1 MLGAAQ
7 LRGDDL
13 MAMVKPFRAVRFN
26 TEIAGDISRLVCPPY
41 DIISDKERD
50 LYIEQNENNIVR
62 LELPKGSNAYVGAKR
77 LYDEMKQKG
86 ILKRDTEDSIY
97 IYEQEFQARGAV
109 HKVKGFICLVKLEEF
124 EKGVVLP
131 HEYTLSKAKE
141 DRFELMKATNCNF
154 SQVYSLYMDDEHVT
168 TGKLDFLS
176 VREPDLSFKSFDGVI
191 NRLWRV
197 TDPAQ
202 IKSICA
208 DFDDR
213 KLYIADGHHRYETA
227 LNYRNYC
234 RENGTS
240 KPGDPQDYIMM
251 MLVDIE
257 HPGLVVLPTH
267 RLVHSLNVFNPELVL
282 SGCEKYFE
290 IERHE
295 DINTIEDALAAE
307 YQNGATAFVMY
318 CGGNEYYLLRF
329 KDRSIMEH
337 LEPDLSEPARKLDVT
352 VLHSVILERIFGIT
366 KENMANQTNLSYTK
380 KIEEAISSVSKGES
394 CCAFIM
400 NPTRVTEIRDV
411 AAAGD
416 KMPQKSTYF
425 YPKLITGLVLNELAD

>member
-1 MLGAAQ
+1 
-7 LRGDDL
+7 

-26 TEIAGDISRLVCPPY
+26 TEIAGDINQLVCPPY
-41 DIISDKERD
+41 DIISDEQRD
-50 LYIEQNENNIVR
+50 LYIDQNENNIVR
-62 LELPKGSNAYVGAKR
+62 LELPKGSNAYAGAKR
-77 LYDEMKQKG
+77 LYDEMKEKG
-86 ILKRDTEDSIY
+86 VLQRDDEPSLY
-97 IYEQEFQARGAV
+97 IYEQEFQALGAV

-124 EKGVVLP
+124 DKGVVLP
-131 HEYTLSKAKE
+131 HEYTLSKAKQ

-176 VREPDLSFKSFDGVI
+176 LREPDISFKASDGVI
-191 NRLWRV
+191 NRLWTV

-202 IKSICA
+202 IKSICS

-234 RENGTS
+234 RENGIS

-251 MLVDIE
+251 MLVDME

-267 RLVHSLNVFNPELVL
+267 RLVHSLNVFNPKLVL
-282 SGCEKYFE
+282 EQCEKYFD
-290 IERHE
+290 IEKRD
-295 DINTIEDALAAE
+295 DINTIEDSLTAE
-307 YQNGATAFVMY
+307 YIEGVTAFVMY
-318 CGGNEYYLLRF
+318 CGGGSYYLMRF
-329 KDRSIMEH
+329 KDKDVMEH
-337 LEPDLSEPARKLDVT
+337 LEPNLSEPTRKLDVT

-380 KIEEAISSVSKGES
+380 KIEEAITSVSTGES

-400 NPTRVTEIRDV
+400 NPTRVKEIRDV

-425 YPKLITGLVLNELAD
+425 YPKLITGLVLNELTD

>member
-1 MLGAAQ
+1 
-7 LRGDDL
+7 
-13 MAMVKPFRAVRFN
+13 MAMVKPFRAVRFD
-26 TEIAGDISRLVCPPY
+26 TEIAGDINQLVCPPY
-41 DIISDKERD
+41 DIISDEQRN

-62 LELPKGSNAYVGAKR
+62 LELPKGTNAYSGAKR
-77 LYDEMKQKG
+77 LYDEMKEKG
-86 ILKRDTEDSIY
+86 VLKRDDKLSLY
-97 IYEQEFQARGAV
+97 IYEQEFSSLGAV
-109 HKVKGFICLVKLEEF
+109 YKVKGVICLVKLEEF
-124 EKGVVLP
+124 DKGVVLP
-131 HEYTLSKAKE
+131 HEYTLSKAKQ

-168 TGKLDFLS
+168 TGKLDSLS
-176 VREPDLSFKSFDGVI
+176 MREPDISFKAYDGVI
-191 NRLWRV
+191 NRLWTV
-197 TDPAQ
+197 TDSEQ
-202 IKSICA
+202 IKSICS

-213 KLYIADGHHRYETA
+213 RLYIADGHHRYETA
-227 LNYRNYC
+227 INYRNYC
-234 RENGTS
+234 RENGIS

-251 MLVDIE
+251 MLVDME

-282 SGCEKYFE
+282 EQCEKYFD
-290 IERHE
+290 IEKRE
-295 DINTIEDALAAE
+295 DINTIESSLSAE
-307 YQNGATAFVMY
+307 YAGGETAFVMY
-318 CGGNEYYLLRF
+318 CGGGCYYLMRF
-329 KDRSIMEH
+329 KDKDAMEH
-337 LEPDLSEPARKLDVT
+337 LEPNLSEPTRRLDVT

-400 NPTRVTEIRDV
+400 NPTRVKEIRDV

-425 YPKLITGLVLNELAD
+425 YPKLITGLVLNELTD